1 MDEQIRRLNEDGTL
15 AELQRKWFGD
25 VMELPSDVLPEPAE

>member
-1 MDEQIRRLNEDGTL
+1 MDEQIRRLNESGVL

-25 VMELPSDVLPEPAE
+25 VMELPSGELPEPAE